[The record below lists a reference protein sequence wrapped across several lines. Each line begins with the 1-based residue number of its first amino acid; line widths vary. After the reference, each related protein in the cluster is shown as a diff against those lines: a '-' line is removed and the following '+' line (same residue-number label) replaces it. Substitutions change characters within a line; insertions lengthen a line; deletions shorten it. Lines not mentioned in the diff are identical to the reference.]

1 MTEVPIICVRRFGLA
16 GNEMKLLFKFK
27 TESEVDTASNQ
38 GSSVYEGITTKS
50 ILIET
55 GRIVIAHL
63 LP

>member
-1 MTEVPIICVRRFGLA
+1 MTEVPIICVLRFGLA

-27 TESEVDTASNQ
+27 IESEVDTVSNQ

>member
-27 TESEVDTASNQ
+27 IESEVDTASNQ

-55 GRIVIAHL
+55 GRVVIAHL

>member
-27 TESEVDTASNQ
+27 IESEVDTASNQ

>member
-55 GRIVIAHL
+55 GRVVIAHL

>member
-27 TESEVDTASNQ
+27 IESEVDTVSNQ

>member
-27 TESEVDTASNQ
+27 IESEVDTVSNQ

-50 ILIET
+50 ILTET

>member
-27 TESEVDTASNQ
+27 IESEVDTVSNQ

-55 GRIVIAHL
+55 GRVVIAHL

>member
-27 TESEVDTASNQ
+27 IESEVDTASNQ
-38 GSSVYEGITTKS
+38 GSSVYEGLTTKS

-55 GRIVIAHL
+55 GRVVIAHL

>member
-27 TESEVDTASNQ
+27 IENEVDTASNQ

>member
-1 MTEVPIICVRRFGLA
+1 MTEVPIIFVRRFGLA

-27 TESEVDTASNQ
+27 IESEVDTASNQ

-55 GRIVIAHL
+55 GRVVIAHL